1 MKLGIHAYEWC
12 SEWSNDTLDIID
24 KVKEWG
30 FDFIEIPLMR
40 LDLFD
45 PKAVRERLDGFEV
58 ATSNVLLADDVDVT
72 SFDPEVR
79 RNGVNY
85 LKDCVKASAE
95 AGAKMF

>member
-1 MKLGIHAYEWC
+1 MI
-12 SEWSNDTLDIID
+12 SS
-24 KVKEWG
+24 
-30 FDFIEIPLMR
+30 EIPLMR

-95 AGAKMF
+95 AGAKCFRA